1 MPPAPAPGRD
11 SRPAGPADDDPLTSP
26 SFPRI
31 QTDDSRSYR
40 RSRTPG
46 LDELPTASRVT
57 DTGSHRVHE
66 LAQSREPVY
75 PAVPRVEP
83 IRGLD
88 GLSQP
93 HSYQRPAE
101 SGSGYGLPSPGYERA
116 GTDYAGSATEP
127 YRVPSTSS
135 VSGSYQVPAAASADR
150 YPNGTGAYPGP
161 ASTTA
166 SYAVPGTSGGYAA
179 PSGSGTASPSGG
191 YPSADSGGYSSPA
204 GNASG
209 SYLGSGGTP
218 AASYPTAAGH
228 GGYGETVVRG
238 TYPDPGSYQ
247 PPLPPAGGY
256 QADQGSGGQPAG
268 PAGGYAFPAD
278 PASYPGYAGA
288 GPASGSHLRSDP
300 GYLAGGYPSPEPSFG
315 AALPGGQPETGYP
328 VYAAPVPAGQTT
340 PYQVPPL
347 PGPPAGPG
355 SDYAAGSAHAQP
367 SGYPEP
373 QYRPDL
379 YDPPGYQVPV
389 PENGGYAGA
398 DPYAMDPYG
407 YSGYGSGGR

>member
-1 MPPAPAPGRD
+1 M
-11 SRPAGPADDDPLTSP
+11 PADDDPLTSP

-46 LDELPTASRVT
+46 LDELPTASRAT
-57 DTGSHRVHE
+57 DTGSHRVHG

-101 SGSGYGLPSPGYERA
+101 SGSGYGVPSPDYERPA
-116 GTDYAGSATEP
+116 TDYAGSATEP

-135 VSGSYQVPAAASADR
+135 ASGSYQVPAAASADR
-150 YPNGTGAYPGP
+150 YLNGTGAYPGP

-166 SYAVPGTSGGYAA
+166 SYPVPATSGGYAA
-179 PSGSGTASPSGG
+179 PSGSGLASPSGG

-204 GNASG
+204 GNGSG

-228 GGYGETVVRG
+228 GGYGGETVVRG

-247 PPLPPAGGY
+247 TPLPPAGGY
-256 QADQGSGGQPAG
+256 QADQGSRRPARR
-268 PAGGYAFPAD
+268 AGRR
-278 PASYPGYAGA
+278 
-288 GPASGSHLRSDP
+288 LR
-300 GYLAGGYPSPEPSFG
+300 
-315 AALPGGQPETGYP
+315 LPG
-328 VYAAPVPAGQTT
+328 
-340 PYQVPPL
+340 
-347 PGPPAGPG
+347 
-355 SDYAAGSAHAQP
+355 
-367 SGYPEP
+367 
-373 QYRPDL
+373 
-379 YDPPGYQVPV
+379 
-389 PENGGYAGA
+389 
-398 DPYAMDPYG
+398 
-407 YSGYGSGGR
+407 